1 MAHISWSDSF
11 SQGQEAM
18 KALSEILPS
27 FPSSLLSSE
36 DPSHNLLNNPEISSQ
51 ITQLL
56 RKPDSGAGD
65 NSLCRWLY
73 DTFQCAKPDLQLV
86 VLKFLPHI
94 AGVYL
99 SRVPLRKPLAG
110 FEAVL
115 LALYSH
121 ETAFRNG
128 QAVTVNIPDL
138 CHSSVYHESKAGAK
152 NNATEL
158 NLAVISPGLEPY
170 GTVRSTRRARIVGVA
185 LELYYS
191 KIGEM
196 PVDSKIAFCEFCV
209 VWAGEDGEVYRETDE
224 GTDETNKVEEIKEK
238 MKGLDADSEVRNDES
253 SSGSSKGKGE
263 TKEGISTGRIPLPW
277 ELLQPVLRILG
288 HCLLGPNKNKEL
300 YEAACVACRSLY
312 ARSLHDINS
321 KAILATGSLLKL
333 VKLNSKPMDKVDHTE
348 LTITD
353 VITI

>member
-1 MAHISWSDSF
+1 M
-11 SQGQEAM
+11 
-18 KALSEILPS
+18 
-27 FPSSLLSSE
+27 
-36 DPSHNLLNNPEISSQ
+36 
-51 ITQLL
+51 
-56 RKPDSGAGD
+56 
-65 NSLCRWLY
+65 
-73 DTFQCAKPDLQLV
+73 
-86 VLKFLPHI
+86 
-94 AGVYL
+94 
-99 SRVPLRKPLAG
+99 
-110 FEAVL
+110 
-115 LALYSH
+115 
-121 ETAFRNG
+121 
-128 QAVTVNIPDL
+128 
-138 CHSSVYHESKAGAK
+138 
-152 NNATEL
+152 
-158 NLAVISPGLEPY
+158 
-170 GTVRSTRRARIVGVA
+170 
-185 LELYYS
+185 
-191 KIGEM
+191 
-196 PVDSKIAFCEFCV
+196 DSKIAFCEFCV
-209 VWAGEDGEVYRETDE
+209 VWAGEDGEVYRETDG